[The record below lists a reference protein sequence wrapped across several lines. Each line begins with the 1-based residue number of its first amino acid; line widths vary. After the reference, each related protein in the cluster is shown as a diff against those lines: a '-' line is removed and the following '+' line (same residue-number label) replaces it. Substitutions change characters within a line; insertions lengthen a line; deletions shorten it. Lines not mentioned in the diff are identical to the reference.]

1 MKTDQSDLY
10 DKLRKEYPYF
20 IYETYSY
27 IVENNEL
34 RINFLF
40 RLSEEYSFQ
49 PALKLS
55 LPESFDQNRLN
66 DSLFRN
72 IIFNLG
78 MIELISYWKA
88 ACSPELIV
96 RPQAL
101 SASQV
106 LWWKK
111 LYLNGLGEFFYT
123 NGIEPGNDFMTIRA
137 TEGKQLEKSNC
148 ETAAGLLV
156 PVGGGKDSVV
166 SLELLSHYK
175 NCTPFIINPRP
186 ASMHTLNKAGF
197 SEGDSVRLF
206 RSIDPILLEL
216 NDKGFLNG
224 HTPFSAMLAFA
235 STLVAFI
242 YGIPEIALSNESSA
256 NEPSIP
262 GTAIN
267 HQYSKSIEF
276 ETDFREYVQRY
287 ITDDIRY
294 FSFLRPLNELQIA
307 KIFAGFHNH
316 FDTFRSCNVGS
327 KTDSWCGK
335 CPKCLFTFIILS
347 PFVEHAKLVRI
358 FARDLFEDETL
369 IPLLDQLTGIAEEK
383 PFECIGTLDEVNA
396 ALKHSLEKFPIDKLP
411 PLLQHYRDHAEADKG
426 LSGNFESLLHEFS
439 DHYLPGEA
447 YVQLLKNALND

>member
-327 KTDSWCGK
+327 ETDSWCGK

>member
-1 MKTDQSDLY
+1 MKTDQADLY
-10 DKLRKEYPYF
+10 NRLRKEYPYF
-20 IYETYSY
+20 IYEAYSY
-27 IVENNEL
+27 VVENNEL
-34 RINFLF
+34 QISFSF
-40 RLSEEYSFQ
+40 RLSEKYSFQ

-88 ACSPELIV
+88 ACPPELIV

-101 SASQV
+101 GASQIQ
-106 LWWKK
+106 WWKK

-123 NGIEPGNDFMTIRA
+123 NGIKPGNDFMTIRA
-137 TEGKQLEKSNC
+137 TEGEQLEKNNC
-148 ETAAGLLV
+148 KTETGLLV

-175 NCTPFIINPRP
+175 KCTPFIINPRP
-186 ASMHTLNKAGF
+186 ASMHTLIKAGF
-197 SEGDSVRLF
+197 GERDSVRLF
-206 RSIDPILLEL
+206 RSIDPVLLEL

-235 STLVAFI
+235 SMLVAFI

-256 NEPSIP
+256 NEPTIP
-262 GTAIN
+262 GTDIN

-276 ETDFREYVQRY
+276 ETDFREYIQRY
-287 ITDDIRY
+287 ITDDITY

-307 KIFAGFHNH
+307 KIFAGFHKH

-347 PFVEHAKLVRI
+347 PFVEHTKLVSI
-358 FARDLFEDETL
+358 FAKDLFEDETL
-369 IPLLDQLTGIAEEK
+369 IPLLDQLTGITEEK

-396 ALKHSLEKFPIDKLP
+396 AMKHCLEKFPIDKLP
-411 PLLQHYRDHAEADKG
+411 PLLQHYRDYAEAADRS
-426 LSGNFESLLHEFS
+426 SGSFESLLHEFS
-439 DHYLPGEA
+439 DHKLPGEA

>member
-20 IYETYSY
+20 IYEAYSY

-34 RINFLF
+34 QINFLF
-40 RLSEEYSFQ
+40 RLSEKYSFQ

-101 SASQV
+101 SASQI

-358 FARDLFEDETL
+358 FAKDLFEDETL